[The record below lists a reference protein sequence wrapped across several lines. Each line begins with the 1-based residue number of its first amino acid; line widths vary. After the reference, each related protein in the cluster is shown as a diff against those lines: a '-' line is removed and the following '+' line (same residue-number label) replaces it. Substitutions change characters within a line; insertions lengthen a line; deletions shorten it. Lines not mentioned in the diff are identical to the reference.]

1 MKPLYVRGHIDG
13 RPISRMLV
21 DGGTAVN
28 LMLYSVFKKLGRE
41 NGELVKTNQTLN
53 GVGGNS
59 MEARGV
65 VSMELTIGSKSLA
78 TAFFIVE
85 MQGNYS
91 LFLAVIGFMPIVVL
105 LLLCINS

>member
-1 MKPLYVRGHIDG
+1 
-13 RPISRMLV
+13 MLV

-28 LMLYSVFKKLGRE
+28 FMLYSVFKKLERE
-41 NGELVKTNQTLN
+41 NNELVKTNQTLN